1 MLGPGDE
8 VAASADLPAL
18 SAAGGLASLG
28 IRIDEARNTA
38 PATADDYEISATNA
52 PVRTFVIATREDKQ
66 IASEVRSVLCLPGA
80 LPPARG
86 GR

>member
-18 SAAGGLASLG
+18 SAAGGLAFLG
-28 IRIDEARNTA
+28 IRIDEARDTA

-66 IASEVRSVLCLPGA
+66 TRRRSVLCCAYRGRYRPPGV
-80 LPPARG
+80 G
-86 GR
+86 G